1 MSKKFA
7 IVGILKSNGAKKIFK
22 IQGRELE
29 SIITSI
35 YRCLK
40 NGAQSPKGLKE

>member
-1 MSKKFA
+1 MLHLCS
-7 IVGILKSNGAKKIFK
+7 S
-22 IQGRELE
+22 
-29 SIITSI
+29 TSRDEAANLDVI